1 MNKALAPLRRGFAYS
16 QMNMKHSLL
25 VLAPLLLAVSAAT
38 LGAENPDQA
47 IDNADSIAG
56 YVIYAA

>member
-1 MNKALAPLRRGFAYS
+1 
-16 QMNMKHSLL
+16 MNMKHSLL

-56 YVIYAA
+56 YVTYAA